1 MLQSV
6 NITYFLSKGYIYMIA
21 LSLLSQSKF
30 YIANAGELGVA
41 TQEADV
47 DAWGVGSRGLASAD
61 DRAMFDQGSA
71 VPAWKG
77 RFDLF
82 HGLAYFTPSMVKNSC
97 AQKRQMCSSIP
108 GQSYP
113 YEAYLEDPTAP
124 TGQPVMKV
132 SYPAGSWSPG
142 SQIPGGVLFYT
153 YPTKLDPFEKID
165 PLSSDGATLEY
176 DVFIPENFEF
186 VKGDKIPTPISNQ
199 KVVKIFL
206 I

>member
-1 MLQSV
+1 MSQKVDISCALGKSYV
-6 NITYFLSKGYIYMIA
+6 YMIA
-21 LSLLSQSKF
+21 VSLLFQS
-30 YIANAGELGVA
+30 YCCIAYADKSGQVSREVNIDAG
-41 TQEADV
+41 
-47 DAWGVGSRGLASAD
+47 GVGSRGLASVAD
-61 DRAMFDQGSA
+61 NKAMFDWENA

-77 RFDLF
+77 RFDLLY
-82 HGLAYFTPSMVKNSC
+82 GLAYFTPSMVKNSC

-113 YEAYLEDPTAP
+113 YEAYLEDPTAS

-153 YPTKLDPFEKID
+153 YPTKLDPFEKTD

-176 DVFIPENFEF
+176 DVFLPENFEF
-186 VKGDKIPTPISNQ
+186 VKGN
-199 KVVKIFL
+199 KVCMSCRC
-206 I
+206 